1 MQQHDEASAAQI
13 ADAGTHGAAAAAA
26 ARTAEP
32 ADGRG
37 EAAPAGAPSSNRAPA
52 NYSEESGRIL
62 RCAIDSLYLSYAGE
76 LSDQR
81 DWQLHELKELAQ
93 SDSEVVQARAQIQI
107 GEHLF
112 QVLDHGKKKR
122 CPYILDNLDMRLE
135 IGRGGGV
142 PMAHVQ
148 IKSQFLVEA
157 GVEGAVQAVRF
168 VVGSLGRVDGP
179 EKVSRVDLCADFVPR
194 HALRQWPNESWVTR
208 AKRRTPHY
216 DGSRFTGWSIG
227 KGGMS
232 ARLYDKLFELVTI
245 SRKDYLLT
253 LWQQAEWQADE
264 PVWRLEFQLRRAV
277 LKEMGIGDVGSLLAN
292 LDAIWAYGSGSW
304 LLLKVPNPSD
314 SNQSRWLLHP
324 LWELLQSVKFGD
336 QRQPALARSRSA
348 SLPSD
353 KWLFTNGLGPFSSY
367 MAREGLASFEDAFPR
382 FFADASDFHEKQGS
396 SVERYAEVK
405 ARLKGRKFGTINN
418 RPETV
423 MDLEQQASDAEH
435 YRRIKDGE

>member
-1 MQQHDEASAAQI
+1 MTNEAKPKKEFGKLTADQLLTVLQWQPQI
-13 ADAGTHGAAAAAA
+13 
-26 ARTAEP
+26 
-32 ADGRG
+32 
-37 EAAPAGAPSSNRAPA
+37 
-52 NYSEESGRIL
+52 
-62 RCAIDSLYLSYAGE
+62 
-76 LSDQR
+76 
-81 DWQLHELKELAQ
+81 ELAQ
-93 SDSEVVQARAQIQI
+93 SAIQETLLGDRDHI
-107 GEHLF
+107 PSFAPKGFRWSGAYELTLEEHLARI
-112 QVLDHGKKKR
+112 VILIGK
-122 CPYILDNLDMRLE
+122 
-135 IGRGGGV
+135 
-142 PMAHVQ
+142 
-148 IKSQFLVEA
+148 
-157 GVEGAVQAVRF
+157 
-168 VVGSLGRVDGP
+168 
-179 EKVSRVDLCADFVPR
+179 ADFIASAAKSADPAA
-194 HALRQWPNESWVTR
+194 ALIADVDEYQRVESIQFGIVGE
-208 AKRRTPHY
+208 AHGLP
-216 DGSRFTGWSIG
+216 FLIG
-227 KGGMS
+227 LLWALKGAMS

-253 LWQQAEWQADE
+253 LWQQAGRQADE
-264 PVWRLEFQLRRAV
+264 SVWRLEFQLRRAV

-292 LDAIWAYGSGSW
+292 LDAIWAYGSGNW

-382 FFADASDFHEKQGS
+382 FFADASEFHEKQGS